1 MMNLPFGE
9 VHPAERPSCVVV
21 EETERMSKSLKD
33 DGGLEPTPPQTLNVE
48 NNPDSNLD
56 TFPETAASEKM
67 VDGLEPRDQALIASL
82 TANRQDYK
90 AESQDQAL
98 RERERHWLRRLFKR
112 LDHGRW
118 RDAKNKYVAYGIVIV
133 GVLVLWNYWPK
144 PNLTAVA
151 LPHATL
157 APVRQAGIS
166 SVDQP
171 MPNSRP
177 SLAITPAPKR
187 LERPKLEVK
196 KPAMNPVPNLEPV
209 APVPVRQTS
218 AIPVYNPPAP
228 IAPRYSEPV
237 LRNNENVLSSS
248 AARSDPVRLEQ
259 FSAPI
264 LMDQKPLKIQ
274 ASSPPMPVAPIPML
288 ERNPGV
294 AGDKQLE
301 QEVEILVNRT
311 PENSESAPP
320 TGSGTNGNADAP
332 SQGVATLM
340 DRGGSSPST
349 TEQASTQVTENP
361 YPPGTK
367 LKATLLTGVLAVP
380 GNQDFP
386 VIAKLEDGGMVFGKA
401 TLDSTMRIQVRF
413 LEVARDGSSS
423 SISAQAL
430 DLRGYPGLSGDVRE
444 EAPDVVNNLLR
455 AAVGGVSSYVEALTK
470 SGTTSFSNGA
480 TSVSNPAPNLGWSI
494 LGNIANLFQVP
505 NDQRALVKV
514 VELKPD
520 SPLTVLFMPA
530 RP

>member
-9 VHPAERPSCVVV
+9 VHPAERPSWMVV
-21 EETERMSKSLKD
+21 EETERMNKLLKD
-33 DGGLEPTPPQTLNVE
+33 DGGLEPTPPQALNADTNANSNHE
-48 NNPDSNLD
+48 N
-56 TFPETAASEKM
+56 AASVKV
-67 VDGLEPRDQALIASL
+67 VDGLEPRDQALIAAL
-82 TANRQDYK
+82 TANRQEYK

-157 APVRQAGIS
+157 APVRQEGSASTPSDSG
-166 SVDQP
+166 
-171 MPNSRP
+171 P

-187 LERPKLEVK
+187 LEKPKLEVK
-196 KPAMNPVPNLEPV
+196 KLAMNPVPKLEPV
-209 APVPVRQTS
+209 ASVPMRRTA

-228 IAPRYSEPV
+228 IAPSYSEPV
-237 LRNNENVLSSS
+237 LQTNENVLSSS
-248 AARSDPVRLEQ
+248 ASRPDPARLEQ
-259 FSAPI
+259 FSASVP
-264 LMDQKPLKIQ
+264 MDQTPVRLR
-274 ASSPPMPVAPIPML
+274 ASSPPMPVAPVPIL
-288 ERNPGV
+288 ERNPG
-294 AGDKQLE
+294 AESDRQLE

-311 PENSESAPP
+311 PENSESAPLA
-320 TGSGTNGNADAP
+320 GSGANANADVS
-332 SQGVATLM
+332 SQGISTLM
-340 DRGGSSPST
+340 DRGGSST
-349 TEQASTQVTENP
+349 KIEQTSTQATENP

-367 LKATLLTGVLAVP
+367 LNATLLTGVLAVP

-386 VIAKLEDGGMVFGKA
+386 VIAKLEDGGIVFGKA

-413 LEVARDGSSS
+413 LEVARNGDSSS
-423 SISAQAL
+423 VSAQAL

-455 AAVGGVSSYVEALTK
+455 AAVGGVSGYVEALAK
-470 SGTTSFSNGA
+470 SGTTSFANGA
-480 TSVSNPAPNLGWSI
+480 TSVSTQAPSLGWSI

-520 SPLTVLFMPA
+520 SPLTVLFMPTKQ
-530 RP
+530 

>member
-9 VHPAERPSCVVV
+9 VHPAERPSWMVV
-21 EETERMSKSLKD
+21 EETEGMNKLLKD
-33 DGGLEPTPPQTLNVE
+33 DGGLEPTPPQALNA
-48 NNPDSNLD
+48 DSN
-56 TFPETAASEKM
+56 PETTASEKT
-67 VDGLEPRDQALIASL
+67 VDGLEPRDQALIAAL
-82 TANRQDYK
+82 TANRQEYK

-157 APVRQAGIS
+157 APVRQAGS
-166 SVDQP
+166 ALTPSD
-171 MPNSRP
+171 SRP

-187 LERPKLEVK
+187 LEKPKLEVK

-209 APVPVRQTS
+209 APVPLRQTT

-228 IAPRYSEPV
+228 IAPSYSGPV
-237 LRNNENVLSSS
+237 LWNNENVLSSS
-248 AARSDPVRLEQ
+248 ASRPDPVRLEQ
-259 FSAPI
+259 FSAPVP
-264 LMDQKPLKIQ
+264 MDQTPVKIQ
-274 ASSPPMPVAPIPML
+274 ASSPPMPVAPVPVL
-288 ERNPGV
+288 ERNPV
-294 AGDKQLE
+294 AASDKQLE

-311 PENSESAPP
+311 PENSGALPLA
-320 TGSGTNGNADAP
+320 GSGANGNAEAP
-332 SQGVATLM
+332 SQDVETLI
-340 DRGGSSPST
+340 DRGGSSTST
-349 TEQASTQVTENP
+349 TEQASTQVTEHP

-367 LKATLLTGVLAVP
+367 RNATLLTGVLAVP

-386 VIAKLEDGGMVFGKA
+386 VIAKLEDGGIVFGKA
-401 TLDSTMRIQVRF
+401 TLDATMRIQVRF

-423 SISAQAL
+423 SVSAQAL

-455 AAVGGVSSYVEALTK
+455 AAVGGVSSYVEALAK
-470 SGTTSFSNGA
+470 SGTTSFANGA
-480 TSVSNPAPNLGWSI
+480 TSVSTQAPNLGWSI

-530 RP
+530 KQ

>member
-1 MMNLPFGE
+1 MCLPFGE
-9 VHPAERPSCVVV
+9 VHPAERPSCTVV
-21 EETERMSKSLKD
+21 EQTERMNKLLKD
-33 DGGLEPTPPQTLNVE
+33 DGGLEPTPPQALNA
-48 NNPDSNLD
+48 DSS
-56 TFPETAASEKM
+56 TPEKTAGEKM
-67 VDGLEPRDQALIASL
+67 VDGLEPRDQALIAAL
-82 TANRQDYK
+82 TANRQEYK

-157 APVRQAGIS
+157 APVRQAGMAS
-166 SVDQP
+166 LDQP
-171 MPNSRP
+171 MPNSGP
-177 SLAITPAPKR
+177 KLAITPAPKR
-187 LERPKLEVK
+187 LEKPKLEVK
-196 KPAMNPVPNLEPV
+196 KPMMNPVPKLEPV
-209 APVPVRQTS
+209 ASIPLRQTT

-228 IAPRYSEPV
+228 IAPNYSEPV

-248 AARSDPVRLEQ
+248 VSRPDPARLEQ
-259 FSAPI
+259 FSASVP
-264 LMDQKPLKIQ
+264 MDQTALKLQ
-274 ASSPPMPVAPIPML
+274 ASSLPMLVAPVPIL
-288 ERNPGV
+288 ERNPSV
-294 AGDKQLE
+294 ASDRQLE

-311 PENSESAPP
+311 PENSEALPL
-320 TGSGTNGNADAP
+320 TGSGTNANADASEP
-332 SQGVATLM
+332 GVAALI
-340 DRGGSSPST
+340 DRGGSST
-349 TEQASTQVTENP
+349 GKTEQASMQVTENP

-367 LKATLLTGVLAVP
+367 LNATLLTGVLAVP

-386 VIAKLEDGGMVFGKA
+386 VIANLEDGGIVFGKA
-401 TLDSTMRIQVRF
+401 TLDATMRIQVRF
-413 LEVARDGSSS
+413 LEVAKYGRSNFV
-423 SISAQAL
+423 SAQAL

-455 AAVGGVSSYVEALTK
+455 AAVGGVSGYVEALAK
-470 SGTTSFSNGA
+470 SGTTSFANGT
-480 TSVSNPAPNLGWSI
+480 TSVSTQAPNLGWSI

-530 RP
+530 KQ

>member
-9 VHPAERPSCVVV
+9 VHPAERPSWMVV
-21 EETERMSKSLKD
+21 EQTERMNKLLKD
-33 DGGLEPTPPQTLNVE
+33 DGGLEPTPPQALNPE
-48 NNPDSNLD
+48 NNLDSNL
-56 TFPETAASEKM
+56 EKTVIEKT
-67 VDGLEPRDQALIASL
+67 VDGLEARDQALIAAL
-82 TANRQDYK
+82 TANRQEYK

-118 RDAKNKYVAYGIVIV
+118 RDAKNKYVAYGVTII
-133 GVLVLWNYWPK
+133 GVLVLWNYWPR

-157 APVRQAGIS
+157 APVRQAGMTS
-166 SVDQP
+166 LDQP

-196 KPAMNPVPNLEPV
+196 KPMMNPVPKLEPV
-209 APVPVRQTS
+209 APIPLRQTT

-228 IAPRYSEPV
+228 IAPNYSEPV

-248 AARSDPVRLEQ
+248 ASRPDPVRLEQ
-259 FSAPI
+259 FSAPVPMVQTPVR
-264 LMDQKPLKIQ
+264 LR
-274 ASSPPMPVAPIPML
+274 ASSPPMPVAPIPIL
-288 ERNPGV
+288 ERNTV
-294 AGDKQLE
+294 AASDRQLE

-311 PENSESAPP
+311 PENSAASPLA
-320 TGSGTNGNADAP
+320 GSGTNGNVEAP
-332 SQGVATLM
+332 SQGVTTLI
-340 DRGGSSPST
+340 DRGGSSTST
-349 TEQASTQVTENP
+349 TKQTSTQATENP

-367 LKATLLTGVLAVP
+367 LNATLLTGVLAVP

-386 VIAKLEDGGMVFGKA
+386 VIAKLEDGGIVFGKA

-413 LEVARDGSSS
+413 LEVARDSYSSS
-423 SISAQAL
+423 VSAQAL

-444 EAPDVVNNLLR
+444 EAPEVVNNLLR
-455 AAVGGVSSYVEALTK
+455 AAVGGVSGYVEALAK
-470 SGTTSFSNGA
+470 SGTTSFANGA
-480 TSVSNPAPNLGWSI
+480 TSVSTQAPNLGWSI

-530 RP
+530 KQ

>member
-1 MMNLPFGE
+1 M
-9 VHPAERPSCVVV
+9 VV
-21 EETERMSKSLKD
+21 EETEHMNNSLKD
-33 DGGLEPTPPQTLNVE
+33 DGGLEPTPPQALNADSSTLE
-48 NNPDSNLD
+48 K
-56 TFPETAASEKM
+56 TAGEKM
-67 VDGLEPRDQALIASL
+67 VDGLEPRDQALIAAL

-133 GVLVLWNYWPK
+133 GVLVLWNYWPR

-157 APVRQAGIS
+157 APVRQAGMAS
-166 SVDQP
+166 LDQP
-171 MPNSRP
+171 IP
-177 SLAITPAPKR
+177 SSGPKLATTPVPKR
-187 LERPKLEVK
+187 LEKPKLEVK
-196 KPAMNPVPNLEPV
+196 KPMMNPIPNLEPV
-209 APVPVRQTS
+209 APVPLRRTV
-218 AIPVYNPPAP
+218 AIPVYNPPTP
-228 IAPRYSEPV
+228 IAPNYSEPV
-237 LRNNENVLSSS
+237 LRTSENVLSSS
-248 AARSDPVRLEQ
+248 ASRSDPVRLEQ

-264 LMDQKPLKIQ
+264 LMNQTPLKIQ
-274 ASSPPMPVAPIPML
+274 ASSPPMPGAPVPIL
-288 ERNPGV
+288 ERNPFT
-294 AGDKQLE
+294 ASSKELE
-301 QEVEILVNRT
+301 QKVEILVNRT
-311 PENSESAPP
+311 PENSAALPLA
-320 TGSGTNGNADAP
+320 GSGTNANADA
-332 SQGVATLM
+332 SEQGVATLI
-340 DRGGSSPST
+340 DRGGSSTST
-349 TEQASTQVTENP
+349 TTQTSTQVTENP

-367 LKATLLTGVLAVP
+367 LNATLLTGVLAVP

-386 VIAKLEDGGMVFGKA
+386 VIAKLEDGGIVFGKA

-413 LEVARDGSSS
+413 LEIARDGTSSS
-423 SISAQAL
+423 VSAQAL

-455 AAVGGVSSYVEALTK
+455 AAVGGFSGYVEALAK
-470 SGTTSFSNGA
+470 SGTTSFANGT
-480 TSVSNPAPNLGWSI
+480 TSVSTQAPSLGWSI

-530 RP
+530 KQ

>member
-1 MMNLPFGE
+1 MN
-9 VHPAERPSCVVV
+9 
-21 EETERMSKSLKD
+21 KSLKD
-33 DGGLEPTPPQTLNVE
+33 DGGLEPTPPQALNTDGNHE
-48 NNPDSNLD
+48 N
-56 TFPETAASEKM
+56 AASEK
-67 VDGLEPRDQALIASL
+67 VADGLEFRDQELIAAL

-157 APVRQAGIS
+157 APVRQAGMAS
-166 SVDQP
+166 ADQP
-171 MPNSRP
+171 APNSGP
-177 SLAITPAPKR
+177 QLAITPAPKR
-187 LERPKLEVK
+187 LEKPKLEVK
-196 KPAMNPVPNLEPV
+196 KPVMNPVPKLESV
-209 APVPVRQTS
+209 ASIPMRQTA

-228 IAPRYSEPV
+228 IAPNYSEPV

-248 AARSDPVRLEQ
+248 ASRSDPVRFEQ
-259 FSAPI
+259 FSAPVA
-264 LMDQKPLKIQ
+264 MDRTALKIQ
-274 ASSPPMPVAPIPML
+274 ASSPPMPSAPVPIL
-288 ERNPGV
+288 ERNPG
-294 AGDKQLE
+294 AASDRQLD

-311 PENSESAPP
+311 PENSAALPLAGSSA
-320 TGSGTNGNADAP
+320 NGNTDAP
-332 SQGVATLM
+332 SQDVATLI
-340 DRGGSSPST
+340 DRGGSSTST
-349 TEQASTQVTENP
+349 TKQASTQVTENP

-367 LKATLLTGVLAVP
+367 LNATLLTGVLAVP

-413 LEVARDGSSS
+413 LEVARDGNSS

-455 AAVGGVSSYVEALTK
+455 AAVGGVSSYVEALAK
-470 SGTTSFSNGA
+470 SGTTSFANGA
-480 TSVSNPAPNLGWSI
+480 TSVSNQTPSLGWSI

-520 SPLTVLFMPA
+520 SPLTVLFMPVKQ
-530 RP
+530 